1 MAKKKLAPWWE
12 RVCENCG
19 GMDIVNEPCDA
30 HFLDEEPIRV
40 KARPRPR
47 PVPPPTA
54 VAPPQTNTYRWKGT

>member
-19 GMDIVNEPCDA
+19 GMDIVSEPCDA

-40 KARPRPR
+40 KARPR

>member
-19 GMDIVNEPCDA
+19 GMDIVSEPCDA